1 MEGMKIKSYFIS
13 VYEYCRMFQWC
24 DMVRTMVLS
33 SGNTFILPLHYRK
46 PEALA
51 TNTNSKDNKP
61 LEEEYLQENESTL
74 S

>member
-1 MEGMKIKSYFIS
+1 
-13 VYEYCRMFQWC
+13 
-24 DMVRTMVLS
+24 MVLS
-33 SGNTFILPLHYRK
+33 SGIHLLLSFLYRN

-61 LEEEYLQENESTL
+61 FEEEYLQENESSL

>member
-1 MEGMKIKSYFIS
+1 
-13 VYEYCRMFQWC
+13 
-24 DMVRTMVLS
+24 MVLS
-33 SGNTFILPLHYRK
+33 SGNTFILPVRYRK

-61 LEEEYLQENESTL
+61 SEEKEYLQENDSTL

>member
-1 MEGMKIKSYFIS
+1 
-13 VYEYCRMFQWC
+13 
-24 DMVRTMVLS
+24 MVLS
-33 SGNTFILPLHYRK
+33 SGNPFNLPFLYRK

-61 LEEEYLQENESTL
+61 FEEEYLQDNESSL